1 MRPTHLLQPRTG
13 TPSSH
18 TPAKEVAA
26 ASPGARTRTRPGVMT
41 RMARRLV
48 FRTLSRIR
56 RGHIM
61 VEEADGRQTG
71 FGDSGSPL
79 TTHLTISDPAM
90 YRAVAFG
97 GSIGSAESYMDGHW
111 SCSDLVALVRIM
123 VLNMDVLSAMDLRNA
138 ALRGLV
144 ERLGNLARRNNRSGA
159 RRNIA
164 AHYDLSNDFF
174 ATFLDPT
181 MMYSSAIF
189 KDASQSLDEAAVAK
203 LRHISERLDLGPD
216 DHLLE
221 IGTGWGGMAELAARE
236 YGCRVTT
243 TTLSREQYQFTLER
257 IHEAGLEDRV
267 TVLMEDYRDLQGQ
280 YDKLVSIEMI
290 EAVGH
295 EYYRDY
301 FEKCASLLKPDGL
314 MLIQAITISDQRYDR
329 ARRKVDFIQR
339 YIFPGGCLPSN
350 SVIASHVARF
360 TDMQIVGMEDIT
372 QDYALTLAHWRQ
384 RFLHQSRRITDT
396 GFSEPF
402 LRMWDYYLAYCQ
414 GGFMERVIHTAQFLI
429 ARPEAR
435 LAPLHARLASR
446 ERNS

>member
-1 MRPTHLLQPRTG
+1 MVTRL
-13 TPSSH
+13 
-18 TPAKEVAA
+18 
-26 ASPGARTRTRPGVMT
+26 ARK
-41 RMARRLV
+41 LV
-48 FRTLSRIR
+48 FRTFSKIR
-56 RGHIM
+56 RGHVV
-61 VEEADGRQTG
+61 VEETDGQKSS
-71 FGDSGSPL
+71 FGDPHSLL
-79 TTHLTISDPAM
+79 TTHLTVRDPALF
-90 YRAVAFG
+90 RAVAFG
-97 GSIGSAESYMDGHW
+97 GSIGSAEAYMDGHW

-144 ERLGNLARRNNRSGA
+144 ERLGNLARRNSRSGA

-174 ATFLDPT
+174 STFLDPT
-181 MMYSSAIF
+181 MMYSAAIF
-189 KDASQSLDEAAVAK
+189 RDPAQSLEEASIAK
-203 LRHISERLDLGPD
+203 LRHIGDRLDLRPQ

-221 IGTGWGGMAELAARE
+221 IGTGWGGMAEFAARE

-243 TTLSREQYQFTLER
+243 TTLSREQYEYTQQR
-257 IHEAGLEDRV
+257 IREAGLEDRV
-267 TVLMEDYRDLQGQ
+267 TVLMEDYRDLRGQ

-295 EYYRDY
+295 QYYRDY
-301 FEKCASLLKPDGL
+301 FKKCASLLRPEGL

-350 SVIASHVARF
+350 SIIASHVAKY
-360 TDMQIVGMEDIT
+360 TDMQIVGMEDLT

-384 RFLHQSRRITDT
+384 RFLRQSHAIARA
-396 GFSEPF
+396 GFSESF
-402 LRMWDYYLAYCQ
+402 IRMWDYYLAYCQ

-429 ARPEAR
+429 ARPDAR
-435 LAPLHARLASR
+435 LAPLHARVPAP
-446 ERNS
+446 ERDA

>member
-1 MRPTHLLQPRTG
+1 
-13 TPSSH
+13 
-18 TPAKEVAA
+18 
-26 ASPGARTRTRPGVMT
+26 
-41 RMARRLV
+41 
-48 FRTLSRIR
+48 
-56 RGHIM
+56 
-61 VEEADGRQTG
+61 
-71 FGDSGSPL
+71 
-79 TTHLTISDPAM
+79 
-90 YRAVAFG
+90 
-97 GSIGSAESYMDGHW
+97 MDGHW

-123 VLNMDVLSAMDLRNA
+123 VLNMDVLSMMDLRNA
-138 ALRGLV
+138 ALRGVV
-144 ERLGNLARRNNRSGA
+144 ERLGNLARRNSRDGA

-189 KDASQSLDEAAVAK
+189 RDASQPLEEAAVAK
-203 LRHISERLDLGPD
+203 LRHIGDRLELRPE

-221 IGTGWGGMAELAARE
+221 IGAGWGGMAEFAARE

-243 TTLSREQYQFTLER
+243 TTLSREQYEFTLQR
-257 IHEAGLEDRV
+257 VRQAGLENRI

-295 EYYRDY
+295 EYYRNY
-301 FEKCASLLKPDGL
+301 FEKCASLLRPDGL

-372 QDYALTLAHWRQ
+372 QDYALTLEHWRQ
-384 RFLHQSRRITDT
+384 RFLRQSRTISDA
-396 GFSEPF
+396 GFSDAF
-402 LRMWDYYLAYCQ
+402 IRMWDYYLAYCQ

-435 LAPLHARLASR
+435 LSPLHARLRSHDR
-446 ERNS
+446 DS